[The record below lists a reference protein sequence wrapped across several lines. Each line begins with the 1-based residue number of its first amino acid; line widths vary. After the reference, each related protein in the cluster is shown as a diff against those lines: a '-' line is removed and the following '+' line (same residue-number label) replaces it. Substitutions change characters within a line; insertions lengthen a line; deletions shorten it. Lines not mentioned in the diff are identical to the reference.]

1 MKTISNL
8 SLEVMSLNQVS
19 LKDEECENSSGN
31 EMFMREVDKIVDQK
45 FRKVNEY
52 KENLVADSTERG
64 ERQRKI
70 RFV

>member
-19 LKDEECENSSGN
+19 LKDGECENNSEN

-52 KENLVADSTERG
+52 KENLVAGSTERG

-70 RFV
+70 RFA